1 MNTQMK
7 NIYSNNPIK
16 LTASNNPIQNPTGKI
31 HDVSLDLIRLIAFI
45 LLIACHACDPFNA
58 AATYG
63 SGESNPEFT
72 WWGAVWGSVVRP
84 CVPLFVMLTGALL
97 LQHPLGE
104 HFYRRRIPRVL
115 WPFLI
120 WSVLYY
126 LFPWILDL
134 LGGGAD
140 TVTLFFPWTE
150 TTSQTLDTAWSRIVR
165 IPFHFSYVACHMWY
179 IYMLIGLYL
188 YLPVFSAWVERATRR
203 QQEVFLGIW
212 GLSTFLPYVTE
223 FVSKY
228 HFGTCDWN
236 QFGLFY
242 SFAGFNGY
250 LLLGHYLHTYVR
262 WSLSRA
268 LAIGIPMFAAGYAVN
283 LSGYLHVLS
292 MDQPTPQQI
301 ELFWTYCTPN
311 VACMSITLFLW
322 ARALPM
328 TNRRICALLA
338 HLTYCGFGIYMIHYF
353 FIGPAFE
360 AVSRLGIPVPLRIG
374 VSAVLVLLISW
385 AVVALGKRILG
396 RGAKVVFG

>member
-1 MNTQMK
+1 
-7 NIYSNNPIK
+7 
-16 LTASNNPIQNPTGKI
+16 
-31 HDVSLDLIRLIAFI
+31 
-45 LLIACHACDPFNA
+45 
-58 AATYG
+58 
-63 SGESNPEFT
+63 
-72 WWGAVWGSVVRP
+72 
-84 CVPLFVMLTGALL
+84 
-97 LQHPLGE
+97 
-104 HFYRRRIPRVL
+104 
-115 WPFLI
+115 
-120 WSVLYY
+120 
-126 LFPWILDL
+126 
-134 LGGGAD
+134 
-140 TVTLFFPWTE
+140 
-150 TTSQTLDTAWSRIVR
+150 
-165 IPFHFSYVACHMWY
+165 
-179 IYMLIGLYL
+179 MLIGLYL